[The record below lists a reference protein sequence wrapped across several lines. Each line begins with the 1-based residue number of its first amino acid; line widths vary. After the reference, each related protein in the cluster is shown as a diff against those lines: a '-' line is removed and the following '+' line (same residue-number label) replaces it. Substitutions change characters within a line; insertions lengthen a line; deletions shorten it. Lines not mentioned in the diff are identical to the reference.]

1 MEELI
6 EAQRSI
12 IGSILV
18 DPEHCLPKL
27 YGILEPEHFT
37 YLKLRKTY
45 KAILYLYGT
54 GTPIT
59 SVTVADVIDDPRD
72 EFLELLKECSD
83 TIVTSTQITFHAD
96 ILIRNWKERRFR
108 EILKGPKGKDLSEQV
123 TDVINN
129 LDDLMAN
136 KKSNIKSLEEVFFE
150 NRDSF
155 FAPKPEGLNTGINFV
170 DNLIGWIEDT
180 DLVCIAARPA
190 VGKSAFVS
198 QIALNIAESKKK
210 VQYYSME
217 MSNVQVLQR
226 IISRLGG
233 LDFKRVRM
241 AESFLGEESLRFQDA
256 EEKIKYLSN
265 YIRICDDSGKT
276 VGEIKNECKYID
288 DLGVIIID
296 YLQLMRPER
305 SFQNRTQEVGT
316 ISRGLKQMA
325 AELHVPVIVL
335 SQLNRASEGR
345 QGKEPNMSD
354 LRESGDI
361 EQDCNTIL
369 MLWNKN
375 DDDLS
380 IKGLKVEK
388 ARQGQTGK
396 GTLKF
401 DGTHMKFY
409 ETEYKKPNGF
419 IPVDE
424 PTPFDN

>member
-83 TIVTSTQITFHAD
+83 TIVTSTQITFYAD

-155 FAPKPEGLNTGINFV
+155 FAPKPEGMNTGINFV

-190 VGKSAFVS
+190 VGKSAFAM
-198 QIALNIAESKKK
+198 QIALNIAVSGKK

-226 IISRLGG
+226 IVAKLGKI
-233 LDFKRVRM
+233 DFKRVRM
-241 AESFLGEESLRFQDA
+241 ADKFIGDEVLRFQEA
-256 EEKIKYLSN
+256 EDQ
-265 YIRICDDSGKT
+265 IRNISGKFNICDESGKT
-276 VGEIKNECKYID
+276 VGQIRNECKYIE
-288 DLGVIIID
+288 DLGVIIVD
-296 YLQLMRPER
+296 YLQLMKPEKNY
-305 SFQNRTQEVGT
+305 QNRATEVGT
-316 ISRGLKQMA
+316 ISRGLKQLA
-325 AELHVPVIVL
+325 SELHVPIIIL

-345 QGKEPNMSD
+345 QGKEPNMAD

-401 DGTHMKFY
+401 DGMHMKFY
-409 ETEYKKPNGF
+409 ETEYKKPKGF